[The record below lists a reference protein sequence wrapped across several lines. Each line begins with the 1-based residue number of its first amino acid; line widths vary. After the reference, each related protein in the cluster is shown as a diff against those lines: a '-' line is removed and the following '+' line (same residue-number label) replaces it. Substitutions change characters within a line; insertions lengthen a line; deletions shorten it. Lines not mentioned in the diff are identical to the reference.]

1 MKKKYLLIYNPHS
14 GDKKRIFSV
23 TQKITL
29 EDILALF
36 KRNNITVDVAQTSHE
51 NHAEELTKNAI
62 RQGYDVVIAAG
73 GDGTIGEIANILVG
87 TKTAL
92 GILPLGTYMNVA
104 RMLSIPTDL
113 EKAIELIKKGNT
125 RDVDAGAVTR
135 LEGEKL
141 REPYYFLESAGVG
154 LEAEIHDHAQALEHG
169 DLREIWKIIK
179 TVKEYYSYP
188 TKVIINN
195 SETIET
201 KATVIT
207 ISNGSYTGPAINIA
221 PQAKLDDHRL
231 TVSLFT
237 MSKFELIRFLLRVKT
252 GSTAHSK
259 HIQVYRAKEVKI
271 LTRKKRKVH
280 ADARLFGETPV
291 EFKSKPKAIT
301 VITGAVSKD
310 TFFINKNK

>member
-14 GDKKRIFSV
+14 GDKKRIFSITKKV
-23 TQKITL
+23 TL

-36 KRNNITVDVAQTSHE
+36 KKNNVSVDVAQTKHE
-51 NHAEELTKNAI
+51 NHAEELTKDAVH
-62 RQGYDVVIAAG
+62 QGYDVVIAAG

-113 EKAIELIKKGNT
+113 EKAVALIKKGNT
-125 RDVDAGAVTR
+125 RDIDAGTLTR

-141 REPYYFLESAGVG
+141 SKPYYFLESAGVG

-169 DLREIWKIIK
+169 DVREIWQIIR
-179 TVKEYYSYP
+179 TVKEYYSHP
-188 TKVIINN
+188 TTVVINN
-195 SETIET
+195 NEKIET
-201 KATVIT
+201 KASVIT
-207 ISNGSYTGPAINIA
+207 ISNGPYTGPAINLA

-237 MSKFELIRFLLRVKT
+237 MSKFELFKFLLRMKT
-252 GSTAHSK
+252 GGSARSK
-259 HIQVYRAKEVKI
+259 HIKVYRAKEVKI
-271 LTRKKRKVH
+271 LTRKKRMVH
-280 ADARLFGETPV
+280 ADARIFGETPV

-301 VITGAVSKD
+301 VITGPVAKD